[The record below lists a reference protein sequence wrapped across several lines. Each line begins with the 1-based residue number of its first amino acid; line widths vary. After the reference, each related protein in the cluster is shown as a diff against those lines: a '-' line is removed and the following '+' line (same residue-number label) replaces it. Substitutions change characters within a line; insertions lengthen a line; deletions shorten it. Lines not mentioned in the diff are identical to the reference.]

1 MLPTVHE
8 EFCEDDIDSE
18 WEDFDRLVEEYRV
31 RKRNVPVSPLM
42 PSRHY
47 DHRKAQEQAFYP
59 CPPPQADE
67 DMDYVQ
73 TVVSNPH

>member
-31 RKRNVPVSPLM
+31 RRRNVPVSPLM
-42 PSRHY
+42 ASRHY

-59 CPPPQADE
+59 CPPPQQEE
-67 DMDYVQ
+67 DLDYVQ
-73 TVVSNPH
+73 TVVS